1 MTAIAPLLLYDGT
14 CGFCAASVA
23 FMLRH
28 ERQHTLRFATL
39 QGSLGSELRRRHPE
53 LRGVDSMVW
62 VDPAPGGHDEAVFVR
77 SAAALRAARYLGG
90 AWSLLAVGNLLPAWL
105 RDRIYDWIARH
116 RHSLSASG
124 AQCFVPTP
132 EQASRFLNAPES
144 GVLLRASLE
153 DSGGH
158 HSRRR

>member
-1 MTAIAPLLLYDGT
+1 MTASAPLLLYDGT
-14 CGFCAASVA
+14 CGFCAASLA

-39 QGSLGSELRRRHPE
+39 QGSLGSEILRRHPE
-53 LRGVDSMVW
+53 LQGVDSMVW
-62 VDPAPGGHDEAVFVR
+62 VDSAPGGHEEVFVR

-90 AWSLLAVGNLLPAWL
+90 AWSLLRVGNLLPARL
-105 RDRIYDWIARH
+105 LDRIYDWIARH

-124 AQCFVPTP
+124 TRCFVPTV

-144 GVLLRASLE
+144 AVLRRASLE
-153 DSGGH
+153 DSGEH
-158 HSRRR
+158 HSP

>member
-1 MTAIAPLLLYDGT
+1 LLYDGE

-23 FMLRH
+23 FILRH

-39 QGSLGSELRRRHPE
+39 QGTLGSEIVRRHPH
-53 LRGVDSMVW
+53 LQGVDSMVW
-62 VDPAPGGHDEAVFVR
+62 VDPAPGGYEETVFVR

-90 AWSLLAVGNLLPAWL
+90 AWSLLTVGSLLPAWL
-105 RDRIYDWIARH
+105 LDRIYDWIARH

-132 EQASRFLNAPES
+132 EQASRFLNGPAS
-144 GVLLRASLE
+144 GVLPRASLE

-158 HSRRR
+158 HSGPR

>member
-1 MTAIAPLLLYDGT
+1 MTAMAPLLLYDGM

-23 FMLRH
+23 FILRH

-39 QGSLGSELRRRHPE
+39 QGTLGSEILRRHPQ
-53 LRGVDSMVW
+53 LQGVDSMVW
-62 VDPAPGGHDEAVFVR
+62 VDPGPGGREEAVFVR

-90 AWSLLAVGNLLPAWL
+90 AWSLLTVGNLLPAWL

-116 RHSLSASG
+116 RHSLSSAG
-124 AQCFVPTP
+124 ARCFVPTL

-144 GVLLRASLE
+144 AALPQASLE

-158 HSRRR
+158 HSP